1 MDQPLIFRKKIIVF
15 LGTSETLT
23 FYQPL
28 IEALN
33 NADFLVYV
41 ANSNRDFFGLCE
53 IIDAMVIVGDGR
65 QFTDLV
71 ANYKGQL
78 TKIMYIWTFVD
89 PEIPQVRSVQYTPDL
104 NQLKFEVAHLLGW
117 N

>member
-33 NADFLVYV
+33 NADFLVYI

-89 PEIPQVRSVQYTPDL
+89 PEIPLVKSVRYTPDL
-104 NQLKFEVAHLLGW
+104 NQLKFEVFNFLGYI
-117 N
+117 